1 MEVVRVQAGGG
12 QGEGGGG
19 QGLIDLRLGQPF
31 AEEERPLL
39 RCAGVLHLV
48 RVRARV
54 RVRIRARVI
63 STISNDARVGLEC

>member
-31 AEEERPLL
+31 AEEEGTQGTQGT
-39 RCAGVLHLV
+39 AHWWWWW
-48 RVRARV
+48 
-54 RVRIRARVI
+54 
-63 STISNDARVGLEC
+63 